1 MVSTDYDYY
10 YMTMIIISRPY
21 DHIWPARFTWYVNF
35 LAAYLQ
41 IDFRYKLWDILF
53 LWLILIVLL
62 QTILVSNNRDKA
74 FSSDDLVK
82 VYSTEQIR
90 LLTFVQLMALTIS
103 VGKRQ
108 CIGLRYFTAEDFR
121 CQLCRWWSKGDPLI
135 QPDEKQSSLLTQST
149 GHATIIS
156 LTG

>member
-1 MVSTDYDYY
+1 
-10 YMTMIIISRPY
+10 MTIIIWLWLLLALASQI
-21 DHIWPARFTWYVNF
+21 HLMWCYVNF

-41 IDFRYKLWDILF
+41 TFNINFWDILF
-53 LWLILIVLL
+53 LWLILIVPL
-62 QTILVSNNRDKA
+62 QTIPVSNNGNKA
-74 FSSDDLVK
+74 FSSSHLVK

-90 LLTFVQLMALTIS
+90 LLTFVQLTALTMS

-108 CIGLRYFTAEDFR
+108 CVGLRYFTAEDFR
-121 CQLCRWWSKGDPLI
+121 CQLCRCRSKGDPLI
-135 QPDEKQSSLLTQST
+135 QPDEKKSSLLTQST